1 MGFGGGGQ
9 HPVYQEIQYIAP
21 EILFLKKGE
30 RKDKT
35 DKKKIQGKNGDS
47 NMAFAASS
55 WTPDGLLLPSF
66 TPAFKIK
73 NRRKITWAYT
83 LYSI

>member
-30 RKDKT
+30 ERKDKT
-35 DKKKIQGKNGDS
+35 DKKKIQGKNGNS

-55 WTPDGLLLPSF
+55 
-66 TPAFKIK
+66 
-73 NRRKITWAYT
+73 
-83 LYSI
+83 

>member
-35 DKKKIQGKNGDS
+35 RKRSKGR
-47 NMAFAASS
+47 MATATWPLQPALEPQMGYSF
-55 WTPDGLLLPSF
+55 LPSRLLSRL
-66 TPAFKIK
+66 KIEEK
-73 NRRKITWAYT
+73 
-83 LYSI
+83 